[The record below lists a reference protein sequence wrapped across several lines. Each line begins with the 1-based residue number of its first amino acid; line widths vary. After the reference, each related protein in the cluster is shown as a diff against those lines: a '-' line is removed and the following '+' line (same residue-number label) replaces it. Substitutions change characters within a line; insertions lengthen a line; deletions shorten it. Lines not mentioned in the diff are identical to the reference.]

1 VTSNSEAQG
10 ALAFS
15 YKFGR
20 TVDHPPTDP
29 NVKQRPKRGANG
41 FAGQFFEGLG
51 KGLGSGLM
59 DAVTEVGKAIL
70 DDDDQSNDDDNEDE
84 S

>member
-1 VTSNSEAQG
+1 M
-10 ALAFS
+10 
-15 YKFGR
+15 
-20 TVDHPPTDP
+20 
-29 NVKQRPKRGANG
+29 KQRPKRGANG

-70 DDDDQSNDDDNEDE
+70 DDDDDNEDVY

>member
-1 VTSNSEAQG
+1 M
-10 ALAFS
+10 
-15 YKFGR
+15 
-20 TVDHPPTDP
+20 
-29 NVKQRPKRGANG
+29 KQRPKRGANG
-41 FAGQFFEGLG
+41 FAGQFFEGLR

-70 DDDDQSNDDDNEDE
+70 DDDDVNEDVY